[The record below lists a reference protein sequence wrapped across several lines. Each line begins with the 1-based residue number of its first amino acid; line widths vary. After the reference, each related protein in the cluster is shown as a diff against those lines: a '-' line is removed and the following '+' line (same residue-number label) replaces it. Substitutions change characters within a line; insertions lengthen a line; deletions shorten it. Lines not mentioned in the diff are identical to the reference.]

1 MTEPPELPT
10 PETRDESAPQPAP
23 RRVSKWDLLPWLA
36 AAGFL
41 VLTAALVWVW
51 LQRVDRAP
59 AVADTGTEAEQL
71 GALEARVERLEQRPA
86 PQATDLAPLTA
97 RVNALEQRPAATP
110 SASGQAANLAPL
122 EARIAALEAK
132 QQADSQLAGRI
143 DALSARAES
152 LEAAQR
158 AGQSDLARRLDA
170 DEARL
175 AAIERSTS
183 QIPALA
189 DRAGRLAR
197 VQAIRLAMDSGQK
210 LGEIAGA
217 PAPLARFAN
226 TAPPTEPGLRLAFPQ
241 AAREAL
247 AAARP
252 ASDGKPLLARV
263 WDEAQDLVTVRQGD
277 RVLVGDPAAGVLAR
291 ARTTLDAGDLPG
303 AVAAVASLSGAP
315 AQAMAGW
322 LAEARAL
329 LEARAALAEWAAHA

>member
-1 MTEPPELPT
+1 MTEPPELPP
-10 PETRDESAPQPAP
+10 PETRDEPAPLLPP

-51 LQRVDRAP
+51 LHRPDQPP
-59 AVADTGTEAEQL
+59 AVAEAGAEAEQF
-71 GALEARVERLEQRPA
+71 GALEARVARLEQRPV
-86 PQATDLAPLTA
+86 PPTPDLGPLTA
-97 RVNALEQRPAATP
+97 RLSALEQRPAATS
-110 SASGQAANLAPL
+110 SASGQTVNLAPL
-122 EARIAALEAK
+122 EARIAGLEAK

-143 DALSARAES
+143 DALSARADS
-152 LEAAQR
+152 LETAQR
-158 AGQSDLARRLDA
+158 AGQNDLARRLEA
-170 DEARL
+170 DEVRL

-197 VQAIRLAMDSGQK
+197 VQAIRLALDSGQK
-210 LGEIAGA
+210 LGEIPGA

-247 AAARP
+247 SVARP

-291 ARTTLDAGDLPG
+291 ARTALDAGDLSG
-303 AVAAVASLSGAP
+303 AVAAVASLNGAP

-322 LAEARAL
+322 VAEARAL
-329 LEARAALAEWAAHA
+329 LDARAALAEWAAHA

>member
-1 MTEPPELPT
+1 MTEPPELPP
-10 PETRDESAPQPAP
+10 PETRDEPAPLLPP

-51 LQRVDRAP
+51 LHRPDQPP
-59 AVADTGTEAEQL
+59 AVAEAGAEAEQF
-71 GALEARVERLEQRPA
+71 GALEARIARLEQRPV
-86 PQATDLAPLTA
+86 PPTPDLGPLTA
-97 RVNALEQRPAATP
+97 RLSALEQRPAAG
-110 SASGQAANLAPL
+110 SGQAANLAPL
-122 EARIAALEAK
+122 ETRIAALEAK
-132 QQADSQLAGRI
+132 QQADSQMAGRI
-143 DALSARAES
+143 DALSARADS
-152 LEAAQR
+152 LETTQR

-197 VQAIRLAMDSGQK
+197 VQAIRLALDSGQK
-210 LGEIAGA
+210 LGEIPGA

-226 TAPPTEPGLRLAFPQ
+226 TTPPTEPGLRLAFPQ

-247 AAARP
+247 SAARP

-291 ARTTLDAGDLPG
+291 ARTALDAGDLSG
-303 AVAAVASLSGAP
+303 AVAAVASLNGAP

-322 LAEARAL
+322 AAEARAL
-329 LEARAALAEWAAHA
+329 LDARAALAEWAAHA

>member
-1 MTEPPELPT
+1 MTEPPELPP
-10 PETRDESAPQPAP
+10 PETQDGSAPQPAP

-41 VLTAALVWVW
+41 ALTAALVWVW
-51 LQRVDRAP
+51 LHRPDQPP
-59 AVADTGTEAEQL
+59 AVAEAGAEAEQF
-71 GALEARVERLEQRPA
+71 GALETRVARLEQRPV
-86 PQATDLAPLTA
+86 PPTPDLGPLTA
-97 RVNALEQRPAATP
+97 RLSALEQRPAA
-110 SASGQAANLAPL
+110 ASGQAANLAPL
-122 EARIAALEAK
+122 ETRIAALEAK
-132 QQADSQLAGRI
+132 QQADSQMAGRI
-143 DALSARAES
+143 DALSARADS
-152 LEAAQR
+152 LETTQR
-158 AGQSDLARRLDA
+158 AGQSDLARRLEA

-197 VQAIRLAMDSGQK
+197 VQAIRLALDSGQK
-210 LGEIAGA
+210 LGEIPGA

-226 TAPPTEPGLRLAFPQ
+226 SAPPTEPGLRLAFPQ

-247 AAARP
+247 SVARP

-291 ARTTLDAGDLPG
+291 ARTALDAGDLSG
-303 AVAAVASLSGAP
+303 AVAAVASLNGAP

-322 LAEARAL
+322 VAEARAL
-329 LEARAALAEWAAHA
+329 LDARAALAEWAAHA

>member
-1 MTEPPELPT
+1 MTEPPELPP
-10 PETRDESAPQPAP
+10 PETRDEPAPLLPP

-51 LQRVDRAP
+51 LHRPDQPP
-59 AVADTGTEAEQL
+59 AVAEAGAEAEQF
-71 GALEARVERLEQRPA
+71 GALETRVARLEQRPV
-86 PQATDLAPLTA
+86 PPTPDLGPLTA
-97 RVNALEQRPAATP
+97 RLSALEQRPAA
-110 SASGQAANLAPL
+110 ASGQAANLAPL
-122 EARIAALEAK
+122 ETRIAALEAK
-132 QQADSQLAGRI
+132 QQADSQMAGRI
-143 DALSARAES
+143 DALSARADS
-152 LEAAQR
+152 LETTQR

-197 VQAIRLAMDSGQK
+197 VQAIRLALDSGQK
-210 LGEIAGA
+210 LGEIPGA

-226 TAPPTEPGLRLAFPQ
+226 SAPPTEPGLRLAFPQ

-247 AAARP
+247 SVARP

-291 ARTTLDAGDLPG
+291 ARTALDAGDLSG
-303 AVAAVASLSGAP
+303 AVAAVASLNGAP

-322 LAEARAL
+322 VAEARAL
-329 LEARAALAEWAAHA
+329 LDARAALAEWAAHA

>member
-1 MTEPPELPT
+1 MTEPPELPL
-10 PETRDESAPQPAP
+10 PETQDESAPQPAP

-51 LQRVDRAP
+51 LHRPDQPP
-59 AVADTGTEAEQL
+59 AVAEAGAEAEQF
-71 GALEARVERLEQRPA
+71 GALEARIARLEQRPV
-86 PQATDLAPLTA
+86 PPTPDLGPLTA
-97 RVNALEQRPAATP
+97 RLSALEQRPAAG
-110 SASGQAANLAPL
+110 SGQAANLAPL
-122 EARIAALEAK
+122 ETRIAALEAK
-132 QQADSQLAGRI
+132 QQADSQMAGRI
-143 DALSARAES
+143 DALSARADS
-152 LEAAQR
+152 LETTQR

-197 VQAIRLAMDSGQK
+197 VQAIRLALDSGQK
-210 LGEIAGA
+210 LGEIPGA

-247 AAARP
+247 SAARP
-252 ASDGKPLLARV
+252 VSDGKPLLARV

-291 ARTTLDAGDLPG
+291 ARTALDAGDLSG
-303 AVAAVASLSGAP
+303 AVAAVASLNGAA

-322 LAEARAL
+322 VAEARAL
-329 LEARAALAEWAAHA
+329 LDARAALAEWAAHA

>member
-1 MTEPPELPT
+1 MTEPPELPP
-10 PETRDESAPQPAP
+10 PETQDGSAPQPAP

-41 VLTAALVWVW
+41 ALTAALVWVW
-51 LQRVDRAP
+51 LHRPDQPP
-59 AVADTGTEAEQL
+59 AVAEAGAEAEQF
-71 GALEARVERLEQRPA
+71 GALEARIARLEQRPV
-86 PQATDLAPLTA
+86 PPTPDLGPLTA
-97 RVNALEQRPAATP
+97 RLSALEQRPAA
-110 SASGQAANLAPL
+110 ASGQAANLAPL
-122 EARIAALEAK
+122 ETRIAALEAK
-132 QQADSQLAGRI
+132 QQADSQMAGRI
-143 DALSARAES
+143 DALSARADS
-152 LEAAQR
+152 LETTQR
-158 AGQSDLARRLDA
+158 AGQSDLARRLEA

-197 VQAIRLAMDSGQK
+197 VQAIRLALDSGQK
-210 LGEIAGA
+210 LGEIPGA

-226 TAPPTEPGLRLAFPQ
+226 SAPPTEPGLRLAFPQ

-247 AAARP
+247 SVARP

-291 ARTTLDAGDLPG
+291 ARTALDAGDLSG
-303 AVAAVASLSGAP
+303 AVAAVASLNGAP

-322 LAEARAL
+322 AAEARAL
-329 LEARAALAEWAAHA
+329 LDARAALAEWAAHA

>member
-1 MTEPPELPT
+1 
-10 PETRDESAPQPAP
+10 
-23 RRVSKWDLLPWLA
+23 VSKWDLLPWLA

-41 VLTAALVWVW
+41 ALTAALVWVW
-51 LQRVDRAP
+51 LHRPDQPP
-59 AVADTGTEAEQL
+59 AVAEAGAEAEQF
-71 GALEARVERLEQRPA
+71 GALETRVARLEQRPV
-86 PQATDLAPLTA
+86 PPTPDLGPLTA
-97 RVNALEQRPAATP
+97 RLSALEQRPAA
-110 SASGQAANLAPL
+110 ASGQAANLAPL
-122 EARIAALEAK
+122 ETRIAALEAK
-132 QQADSQLAGRI
+132 QQADSQMAGRI
-143 DALSARAES
+143 DALSARADS
-152 LEAAQR
+152 LETTQR
-158 AGQSDLARRLDA
+158 AGQSDLARRLEA

-197 VQAIRLAMDSGQK
+197 VQAIRLALDSGQK
-210 LGEIAGA
+210 LGEIPGA

-226 TAPPTEPGLRLAFPQ
+226 SAPPTEPGLRLAFPQ

-247 AAARP
+247 SVARP

-291 ARTTLDAGDLPG
+291 ARTALDAGDLSG
-303 AVAAVASLSGAP
+303 AVAAVASLNGAP

-322 LAEARAL
+322 VAEARAL
-329 LEARAALAEWAAHA
+329 LDARAALAEWAAHA

>member
-1 MTEPPELPT
+1 MTEPPEPPP
-10 PETRDESAPQPAP
+10 PETPDESAPQPAP

-51 LQRVDRAP
+51 LHRPDRP
-59 AVADTGTEAEQL
+59 SAVAEAGAEAEQF
-71 GALEARVERLEQRPA
+71 GALEARVARLEQRPV
-86 PQATDLAPLTA
+86 PPTPDLGPLTA
-97 RVNALEQRPAATP
+97 RLSALEQRPAA
-110 SASGQAANLAPL
+110 ASGQAANLAPL
-122 EARIAALEAK
+122 ETRIAALEAK
-132 QQADSQLAGRI
+132 QQADSQMAGRI
-143 DALSARAES
+143 DALSARADS
-152 LEAAQR
+152 LETTQR

-197 VQAIRLAMDSGQK
+197 VQAIRLALDSGQK
-210 LGEIAGA
+210 LGEIPGA

-226 TAPPTEPGLRLAFPQ
+226 SAPPTEPGLRLAFPQ

-247 AAARP
+247 SAARP

-291 ARTTLDAGDLPG
+291 ARTALDAGDLSG
-303 AVAAVASLSGAP
+303 AVAAVASLNGAP

-322 LAEARAL
+322 AAEARAL
-329 LEARAALAEWAAHA
+329 LDARAALAEWAAHA

>member
-1 MTEPPELPT
+1 MTEPPELPP
-10 PETRDESAPQPAP
+10 PETQDGSAPQPAP

-41 VLTAALVWVW
+41 ALTAALVWVW
-51 LQRVDRAP
+51 LHRPDQPP
-59 AVADTGTEAEQL
+59 AVAEAGAEAEQF
-71 GALEARVERLEQRPA
+71 GALETRVARLEQRPV
-86 PQATDLAPLTA
+86 PPTPDLGPLTA
-97 RVNALEQRPAATP
+97 RLSALEQRPAA
-110 SASGQAANLAPL
+110 ASGQAANLAPL
-122 EARIAALEAK
+122 ETRIAALEAK
-132 QQADSQLAGRI
+132 QQADSQMAGRI
-143 DALSARAES
+143 DALSARADS
-152 LEAAQR
+152 LETTQR

-197 VQAIRLAMDSGQK
+197 VQAIRLALDSGQK
-210 LGEIAGA
+210 LGEIPGA
-217 PAPLARFAN
+217 PASLARFAN

-247 AAARP
+247 SAARP

-291 ARTTLDAGDLPG
+291 ARTALDAGDLSG
-303 AVAAVASLSGAP
+303 AVAAVASLNGAP

-322 LAEARAL
+322 VAEARAL
-329 LEARAALAEWAAHA
+329 LDARAALAEWAAHA

>member
-1 MTEPPELPT
+1 MTEPPELPP
-10 PETRDESAPQPAP
+10 PETPDESAPQPAP

-41 VLTAALVWVW
+41 ALTAALVWVW
-51 LQRVDRAP
+51 LHRPDQPP
-59 AVADTGTEAEQL
+59 AVAEAGAEAEQF
-71 GALEARVERLEQRPA
+71 GALETRVARLEQRPV
-86 PQATDLAPLTA
+86 PPTPDLGPLTA
-97 RVNALEQRPAATP
+97 RLSALEQRPAA
-110 SASGQAANLAPL
+110 ASGQAANLAPL
-122 EARIAALEAK
+122 ETRIAALEAK
-132 QQADSQLAGRI
+132 QQADSQMAGRI
-143 DALSARAES
+143 DALSARADS
-152 LEAAQR
+152 LETTQR

-197 VQAIRLAMDSGQK
+197 VQAIRLALDSGQK
-210 LGEIAGA
+210 LGEIPGA

-247 AAARP
+247 SVARP

-291 ARTTLDAGDLPG
+291 ARTALDAGDLSG
-303 AVAAVASLSGAP
+303 AVAAVASLNGAA

-322 LAEARAL
+322 VAEARAL
-329 LEARAALAEWAAHA
+329 LDARAALAEWAAHA

>member
-1 MTEPPELPT
+1 MTEPPELPP
-10 PETRDESAPQPAP
+10 PETQDGSAPQPAP

-41 VLTAALVWVW
+41 ALTAALVWVW
-51 LQRVDRAP
+51 LHRPDQPP
-59 AVADTGTEAEQL
+59 AVAEAGAEAGQF
-71 GALEARVERLEQRPA
+71 GALETRVARLEQRPV
-86 PQATDLAPLTA
+86 PPTPDLGPLTA
-97 RVNALEQRPAATP
+97 RLSALEQRPAA
-110 SASGQAANLAPL
+110 ASGQAANLAPL
-122 EARIAALEAK
+122 ETRIAALEAK
-132 QQADSQLAGRI
+132 QQADSQMAGRI
-143 DALSARAES
+143 DALSARADS
-152 LEAAQR
+152 LETTQR
-158 AGQSDLARRLDA
+158 AGQSDLARRLEA

-197 VQAIRLAMDSGQK
+197 VQAIRLALDSGQK
-210 LGEIAGA
+210 LGEIPGA

-226 TAPPTEPGLRLAFPQ
+226 SAPPTEPGLRLAFPQ

-247 AAARP
+247 SVARP

-291 ARTTLDAGDLPG
+291 ARTALDAGDLSG
-303 AVAAVASLSGAP
+303 AVAAVASLNGAP

-322 LAEARAL
+322 AAEARAL
-329 LEARAALAEWAAHA
+329 LDARAALAEWAAHA

>member
-1 MTEPPELPT
+1 MTEPPELPP
-10 PETRDESAPQPAP
+10 PETQDGSAPQPAP

-41 VLTAALVWVW
+41 ALTAALVWVW
-51 LQRVDRAP
+51 LHRPDQPP
-59 AVADTGTEAEQL
+59 AVAEAGAEAEQF
-71 GALEARVERLEQRPA
+71 GALEARIARLEQRPV
-86 PQATDLAPLTA
+86 PPTPDLGPLTA
-97 RVNALEQRPAATP
+97 RLSALEQRPAA
-110 SASGQAANLAPL
+110 ASGQAANLAPL
-122 EARIAALEAK
+122 ETRIAALEAK
-132 QQADSQLAGRI
+132 QQADSQMAGRI
-143 DALSARAES
+143 DALSARADS
-152 LEAAQR
+152 LETTQR
-158 AGQSDLARRLDA
+158 AGQSDLARRLEA

-197 VQAIRLAMDSGQK
+197 VQAIRLALDSGQK
-210 LGEIAGA
+210 LGEIPGA

-226 TAPPTEPGLRLAFPQ
+226 SAPPTEPGLRLAFPQ

-247 AAARP
+247 SVARP

-291 ARTTLDAGDLPG
+291 ARTALDAGDLSG
-303 AVAAVASLSGAP
+303 AVAAVASLNGAP

-322 LAEARAL
+322 VAEARAL
-329 LEARAALAEWAAHA
+329 LDARAALAEWAAHA

>member
-1 MTEPPELPT
+1 MTEPPELPP
-10 PETRDESAPQPAP
+10 PETPDESAPQPAP

-41 VLTAALVWVW
+41 ALTAALVWVW
-51 LQRVDRAP
+51 LHRPDQPP
-59 AVADTGTEAEQL
+59 AVAEAGAEAEQF
-71 GALEARVERLEQRPA
+71 GALEARIARLEQRPV
-86 PQATDLAPLTA
+86 PPTPDLGPLTA
-97 RVNALEQRPAATP
+97 RLSALEQRPAAG
-110 SASGQAANLAPL
+110 SGQAANLAPL
-122 EARIAALEAK
+122 ETRIAALEAK
-132 QQADSQLAGRI
+132 QQADSQMAGRI
-143 DALSARAES
+143 DALSARADS
-152 LEAAQR
+152 LETTQR

-197 VQAIRLAMDSGQK
+197 VQAIRLALDSGQK
-210 LGEIAGA
+210 LGEIPGA

-247 AAARP
+247 SAARP

-291 ARTTLDAGDLPG
+291 ARTALDAGDLSG
-303 AVAAVASLSGAP
+303 AVAAVASLNGAP

-322 LAEARAL
+322 AAEARAL
-329 LEARAALAEWAAHA
+329 LDARAALAEWAAHA